1 MSLDATF
8 PLVSFSRDYSFS
20 IELDLE
26 GDTSGDNAETFA
38 IAESAIH
45 LYGTTGGNLAATG
58 TLLKEIETAI
68 NSSAFAGGDFPGWGG
83 ASFAWS
89 HGPGRDSLLW
99 TLAMDLGETAVAGSL
114 SFTVGDSRELGI
126 YSTGGITATA
136 AGDVLTFSAE
146 FTPAGVFAPCMPNEL
161 QEPDRE
167 YVQRTTRN
175 PRDLSQFSRIQH
187 AQNARRSVRFRDVSG
202 FYRDSFRQGLDAYQ
216 AQAGFD
222 SGFDLDA
229 AVPTLETMLDAWATG
244 SGLKLYTGTAAAKT
258 VDLDYAEAFKISD
271 VATASSAG
279 GTRFDVVLPF
289 VDL

>member
-20 IELDLE
+20 IEIELE
-26 GDTSGDNAETFA
+26 GDDSGDTSETFA

-58 TLLKEIETAI
+58 TLLKEIESDI
-68 NSSAFAGGDFPGWGG
+68 NSSAFSGDFPSWGG

-89 HGPGRDSLLW
+89 HGPGRDSLKW
-99 TLAMDLGETAVAGSL
+99 TLAIDLGETAVGGSL

-126 YSTGGITATA
+126 YSTGGLTATA

-146 FTPAGVFAPCMPNEL
+146 FTPAGVFCPCMPNEL

-216 AQAGFD
+216 SQAGFA
-222 SGFDLDA
+222 SGFDLAA

-244 SGLKLYTGTAAAKT
+244 SGLKLYTGTAT
-258 VDLDYAEAFKISD
+258 STDVDLDYAEAFKISD

-289 VDL
+289 VDV

>member
-8 PLVSFSRDYSFS
+8 PLVSFSRDYSFTLS
-20 IELDLE
+20 ITLE
-26 GDTSGDNAETFA
+26 GGTSGSTTEA
-38 IAESAIH
+38 IAVAESAIH
-45 LYGTTGGNLAATG
+45 LYGSTGGNLAASG
-58 TLLKEIETAI
+58 TLLAEIGTDI
-68 NSSAFAGGDFPGWGG
+68 NAAFSGDFTSYGG

-89 HGPGRDSLLW
+89 HGPGRDSLKW
-99 TLAMDLGETAVAGSL
+99 TLAIDLGETAVAGSL
-114 SFTVGDSRELGI
+114 DITVGTPQTLGI
-126 YSTGGITATA
+126 YSAAGLTATA
-136 AGDVLTFSAE
+136 AGDVLTFTAE

-229 AVPTLETMLDAWATG
+229 AVPTIETMLDAWATG
-244 SGLKLYTGTAAAKT
+244 SGLKLYTGTAT
-258 VDLDYAEAFKISD
+258 STDVDLDYAEAFKISD

-289 VDL
+289 VDV